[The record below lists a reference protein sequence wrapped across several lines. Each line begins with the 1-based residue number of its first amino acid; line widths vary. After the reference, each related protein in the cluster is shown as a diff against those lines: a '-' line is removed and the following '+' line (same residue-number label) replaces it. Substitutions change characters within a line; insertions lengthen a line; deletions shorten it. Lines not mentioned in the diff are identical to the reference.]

1 MLVHLNA
8 ILRRL
13 HFYIFY
19 HFFFKDGLQDNH
31 LVGHSVMKPVDYVVS
46 QKRRATRE
54 VKNDKSDNFKNYILD
69 EGGANRNY

>member
-31 LVGHSVMKPVDYVVS
+31 LVDNSVIRPVGAVVF
-46 QKRRATRE
+46 QNRKATRE
-54 VKNDKSDNFKNYILD
+54 VNDESSGNY
-69 EGGANRNY
+69 EM